1 MIANSEI
8 LLSLHHK
15 DIPPSCRTLSYCFV
29 SLLRILFFI
38 LFLSI
43 WFKLLNVAF
52 SMLYFYDDL
61 WSGVEGSFL
70 LEEYLFVAY
79 FHSSFPGGSEGKAS
93 ASPTLAGDPVQSLH
107 QGKIPRRREWQPTP
121 VLLPGKSHWWRG
133 LAGYSPCGHK
143 ESNTTEQ
150 LHFSIHAIWKF

>member
-8 LLSLHHK
+8 RLNLHHK
-15 DIPPSCRTLSYCFV
+15 DIPPSRRTLSYWFV

-43 WFKLLNVAF
+43 WFNLLNVAF
-52 SMLYFYDDL
+52 LILYFYDDF

-93 ASPTLAGDPVQSLH
+93 ASPALAGDPVQSLH

-121 VLLPGKSHWWRG
+121 VLLPGKSHWQRG
-133 LAGYSPCGHK
+133 LAGYSPCGRK
-143 ESNTTEQ
+143 ESDTTER